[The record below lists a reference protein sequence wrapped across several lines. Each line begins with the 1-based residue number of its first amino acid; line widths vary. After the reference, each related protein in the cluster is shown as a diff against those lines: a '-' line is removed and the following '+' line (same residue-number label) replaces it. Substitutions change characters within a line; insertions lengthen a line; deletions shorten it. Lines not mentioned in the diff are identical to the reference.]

1 VLALAAEESKMSEK
15 LKSKKPVVQPRIV
28 RPHAFIAPRGY
39 AEPDGEYRS
48 CFNFVWWFWLPRIH
62 TQRPDA
68 MNPRVIRLIWL
79 CFAVGLDIWG
89 KESQMY
95 WPKADY
101 ATTSQH
107 ITQNLTSESK

>member
-1 VLALAAEESKMSEK
+1 MSIESTPNAQRDS
-15 LKSKKPVVQPRIV
+15 VAVQRLV

-62 TQRPDA
+62 TQQPDT

-89 KESQMY
+89 KDSRMY
-95 WPKADY
+95 WPNNAICKSHEIEPQ
-101 ATTSQH
+101 T
-107 ITQNLTSESK
+107 KP

>member
-1 VLALAAEESKMSEK
+1 MKTETTQREAVDLHRL
-15 LKSKKPVVQPRIV
+15 V

-48 CFNFVWWFWLPRIH
+48 RFNFVWWFWMPRIH

-89 KESQMY
+89 KESRMY
-95 WPKADY
+95 WPNDKLRHSAPAEDSDK
-101 ATTSQH
+101 TKN
-107 ITQNLTSESK
+107 I